1 MKTVKKIPMRTC
13 VVTKTVHPK
22 KDLVRIV
29 ANKEGLVFVDTK
41 GKANGRGVYIHLS
54 VENIE
59 LAKKSKALDRKL
71 EVTIPDSVYEELA
84 KLL

>member
-41 GKANGRGVYIHLS
+41 GKANGRGAYIHLS

-71 EVTIPDSVYEELA
+71 EVTIPDSVYEDLA